1 MSWRALVLLWLVTGC
16 ALPTNEAPVA
26 APLAKTTR
34 LVPPRLT
41 EDERRDIAQGL
52 LVKKKTVLF
61 RNGKKYVGG
70 LSFLVVMATPDI
82 VLQEIFST
90 EAALH
95 WMPQTLSARAVG
107 GGGRDLMVRFEQGE
121 KPFIATHTLHIW
133 RDDLAIRWKLDP
145 RQHHD
150 IQDAWGFLS
159 ATPFG
164 EGRSLVTLGIQLD
177 LGDGI
182 VRAFAEAD
190 IQDTVLGTPRDIKD
204 YVETRH
210 PG

>member
-1 MSWRALVLLWLVTGC
+1 MSWRTALCLMCVTGC
-16 ALPTNEAPVA
+16 ALPANEAPPA
-26 APLAKTTR
+26 ALNVTTKR
-34 LVPPRLT
+34 LVPPRLS
-41 EDERRDIAQGL
+41 EAERRDIAQGL

-61 RNGKKYVGG
+61 RNGRKYVGG
-70 LSFLVVMATPDI
+70 LSFQLVNATPAV

-90 EAALH
+90 EAALW

-107 GGGRDLMVRFEQGE
+107 GSGRDLMVRFEQGE
-121 KPFIATHTLHIW
+121 KPFVATHTLHIW

-150 IQDAWGFLS
+150 IEDAWGFLS

-177 LGDGI
+177 LGDGV